1 MLSQFAVGKV
11 SSGAVPQHRRG
22 PRPSRMQLGFIDEHV
37 PAGDLHM
44 VCAPV
49 CR

>member
-1 MLSQFAVGKV
+1 MSQFAVGKV
-11 SSGAVPQHRRG
+11 SSGAVPEH
-22 PRPSRMQLGFIDEHV
+22 PMQLGFIDEHV